1 MRRRT
6 VRRSYRLCTM
16 NKNRTR
22 MRPTR
27 QSYIWDI
34 LLYSGLG
41 CFSYFFLVRFADIPL
56 RHQDRLLTPQAFV
69 AVMLLFNGVGL
80 GMRYIRLRLR
90 SSYPAF
96 LDNRRRMVLFLVL
109 SALFLFALNYLLLVS
124 VKLLL
129 DIPHPFQL
137 VYKGIRLLLITW
149 LTELVIVS
157 QSVSNRFYRDLLAA
171 YRRTQQLEESALQA
185 RYMALQSQLNP
196 HFLFNSLNTLI
207 AEIEYNP
214 QGAVGFTRNLS
225 DVYRYILTCQDKRLV
240 SLHDEMGFVD
250 TYVQLHRV
258 RLGDCLTVDWQVAD
272 AIREEAQLP
281 PLTLQLLV
289 ENIVKHNVISPS
301 RPMTV
306 TVEALTDGEGS
317 AWLRVSNPVHPK
329 LGAVSG
335 GHGLKNLAQRYR
347 LLCGKE
353 IVVEKQENC
362 FDVKVPLLYE

>member
-90 SSYPAF
+90 SSYPTF

-137 VYKGIRLLLITW
+137 VYKGTRLLLITW

-157 QSVSNRFYRDLLAA
+157 QSVSNRFTGTCLLLTAV
-171 YRRTQQLEESALQA
+171 R
-185 RYMALQSQLNP
+185 
-196 HFLFNSLNTLI
+196 NSWRKAPCRPATWH
-207 AEIEYNP
+207 
-214 QGAVGFTRNLS
+214 
-225 DVYRYILTCQDKRLV
+225 CKV
-240 SLHDEMGFVD
+240 SS
-250 TYVQLHRV
+250 
-258 RLGDCLTVDWQVAD
+258 
-272 AIREEAQLP
+272 IRIFYSTAS
-281 PLTLQLLV
+281 
-289 ENIVKHNVISPS
+289 I
-301 RPMTV
+301 R
-306 TVEALTDGEGS
+306 
-317 AWLRVSNPVHPK
+317 
-329 LGAVSG
+329 
-335 GHGLKNLAQRYR
+335 
-347 LLCGKE
+347 
-353 IVVEKQENC
+353 
-362 FDVKVPLLYE
+362 